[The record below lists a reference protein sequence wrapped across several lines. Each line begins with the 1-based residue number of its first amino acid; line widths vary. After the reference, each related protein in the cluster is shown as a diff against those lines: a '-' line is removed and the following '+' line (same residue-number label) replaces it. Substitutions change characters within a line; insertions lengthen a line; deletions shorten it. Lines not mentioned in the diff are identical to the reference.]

1 MECTKCGKENPAGSR
16 FCQYCGAQIGE
27 GAGAAAQA
35 PPARS
40 PAPASQPRQQQQA
53 ARTPAAGARAAT
65 AYSSASPARRQMGA
79 GGTVTMDIW
88 GPFAGYGQRGHHASW
103 LLDNKAEMADTL
115 HSAISER
122 FQQRQVPQAEMGWQN
137 LTGKGLV
144 VERRPFYFIKRGIT
158 TVALYIGEFGKDLYV
173 SQVTYAKGPISN
185 VRVVILGLMVL
196 FQLFF
201 MFGFLP
207 ALASSAQEF
216 DPFFGTGPSIESL
229 LFLSCVVGPLGI
241 NNTLMLGLI
250 LLYSIYKWFKEK
262 DFLSVLRVPPNEFQL
277 DDIVALEKSVEE
289 TVRQSLDAVGLD
301 ISDALFTTTDYGFKR
316 RLI

>member
-1 MECTKCGKENPAGSR
+1 MA
-16 FCQYCGAQIGE
+16 
-27 GAGAAAQA
+27 
-35 PPARS
+35 
-40 PAPASQPRQQQQA
+40 
-53 ARTPAAGARAAT
+53 
-65 AYSSASPARRQMGA
+65 
-79 GGTVTMDIW
+79 MDIW

-103 LLDNKAEMADTL
+103 LLDNKAEKAESL
-115 HSAISER
+115 HGKIGER

-158 TVALYIGEFGKDLYV
+158 TVALYIGEFGRDLYV

-185 VRVVILGLMVL
+185 VRVAILGLMVL

-201 MFGFLP
+201 MFGFTP
-207 ALASSAQEF
+207 TVMEVAGGY
-216 DPFFGTGPSIESL
+216 DPIFGTGPDIDSI
-229 LFLSCVVGPLGI
+229 LFLLCIVGPLGTM
-241 NNTLMLGLI
+241 NTLALGLA

-262 DFLSVLRVPPNEFQL
+262 DFLAILRVPPNEFQL

-289 TVRQSLDAVGLD
+289 TVRQALDAVGLD
-301 ISDALFTTTDYGFKR
+301 VSDAIFTTTDYGFKR